1 MQPLTGLK
9 VLDFSTLL
17 PGPLATLLLGE
28 AGAEVIKVERP
39 GRGDEMRSYTPKF
52 GQDSVNFALLNRGK
66 RSLALDLKNP
76 EERERL
82 RPLLEEA
89 DILVEQFRP
98 GVMQRLGL
106 GYDEL
111 KAINP
116 GLIYCSLTG
125 YGQTGPRA
133 AAAGHDLNY
142 IAETGLLGLSA
153 GADGA
158 PVLPPALI
166 ADIGGGAYPAVMN
179 ILMTLQQRNRTG
191 KGAYLD
197 VAMADGMFTFM
208 YWALGN
214 AGADGNWPQ
223 SGGELV
229 TGGTPRYQ
237 IYRTADDRF
246 LATAPL
252 EQKFW
257 DAFCELIELPAQYR
271 ADAGQEEAVK
281 QAVAERIQAQ
291 PAVYWQE
298 QFAGYD
304 VCCSIVASLQEALQ
318 DPQFCARGITDSQV
332 DDGAGHVLNAL
343 PLPLVRTFRGEK
355 VRVGYPALG
364 ADNDL
369 VDSDKSDKGAQ

>member
-1 MQPLTGLK
+1 MQPLKGLK

-17 PGPLATLLLGE
+17 PGPLATLLLAE

-66 RSLALDLKNP
+66 RSLAVDLKNP
-76 EERERL
+76 EECERL

-116 GLIYCSLTG
+116 GLIYCSISG

-142 IAETGLLGLSA
+142 IAETGLLGLSS

-179 ILMTLQQRNRTG
+179 ILMALQQRNHTG
-191 KGAYLD
+191 EGAYLD
-197 VAMADGMFTFM
+197 VAMADGVFTFM
-208 YWALGN
+208 YWALGD
-214 AGADGNWPQ
+214 AGAANKWPQ
-223 SGGELV
+223 PGGELV

-246 LATAPL
+246 LAAAPL

-257 DAFCELIELPAQYR
+257 DTFCKLIELPKQYH
-271 ADAGQEEAVK
+271 ADVGQEAAVK

-291 PAVYWQE
+291 PAAYWQE
-298 QFAGYD
+298 LFSGHD
-304 VCCSIVASLQEALQ
+304 VCCSIVANLQEALN
-318 DPQFCARGITDSQV
+318 DPQFRARGIDDRQV
-332 DDGAGHVLNAL
+332 EDDVGHSLNAL
-343 PLPLVRTFRGEK
+343 PLPLVRAFRELK
-355 VRVGYPALG
+355 TRAGYPALG
-364 ADNDL
+364 ADNEL
-369 VDSDKSDKGAQ
+369 VDSDKGAQ